1 MIQATVRDRITPH
14 FLEILRHLG
23 NELRSNLFLLMLYW
37 HSKLFKGFDSYKSCS
52 IFSLQYCLI
61 FSAFLPLPSH
71 LPPSNIPASA
81 QWGNRKATCILN
93 LPKRPSCKVL
103 RSKWLRDNN
112 LQQCRVVVLMQQFPP
127 LRALYKHSVHKPSAV
142 SACQK
147 SEASAALGSQS
158 NTSVS

>member
-1 MIQATVRDRITPH
+1 MPRDRTAPH
-14 FLEILRHLG
+14 FVEILRQLG
-23 NELRSNLFLLMLYW
+23 NELCSNLFLLMLYW

-71 LPPSNIPASA
+71 LPPPNIPTPA
-81 QWGNRKATCILN
+81 QWGNPKATCILS

-103 RSKWLRDNN
+103 RSKWLRGNN
-112 LQQCRVVVLMQQFPP
+112 LQEGRVVVLMQQFPP
-127 LRALYKHSVHKPSAV
+127 LRALYKHSVHKPLAV

-147 SEASAALGSQS
+147 SEASAAPGSQS